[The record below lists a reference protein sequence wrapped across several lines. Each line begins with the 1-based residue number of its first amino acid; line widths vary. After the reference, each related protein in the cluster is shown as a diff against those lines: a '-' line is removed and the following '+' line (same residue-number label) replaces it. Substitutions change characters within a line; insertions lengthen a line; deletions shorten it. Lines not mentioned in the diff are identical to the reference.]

1 MVGRPPVVLGLDFGG
16 TKIAMAV
23 CDLQGNRLASATVS
37 AGAAG
42 SGPAGAG
49 PAAARPDLAA
59 GKGER
64 AASPPGARAVFD
76 RAVRAAR
83 SLLATAAPGSELAA
97 VGVATFGIPHD
108 DRVEL
113 APAIDGWESLA
124 LGRELSAAFGGAAI
138 RMATD
143 AKAAAAAE
151 SRWGALHGCDPAVYL
166 NLGTGLAA
174 AIVAGGQV
182 ISGGNGAAG
191 EIGYNLR
198 AISDVG
204 VALSA
209 RTMLE
214 DRVSGQGI
222 ARRASRQPGR
232 AGRLTAADVFAAG
245 PQDAALGALIAE
257 FADELAYHL
266 VNLAILIDPVRI
278 AVGGGLVRSWDQ
290 IGPQLHRALGSGPPF
305 PPELVLA
312 HFPYDAPLLGAVA
325 LAVDAAGPPVPAAP
339 AAGTPAAG
347 GRAAHAAA
355 TPPDPGITH
364 SSDIPDSSGIT
375 ETPDTSEGPGNPE
388 KKQAPTPAEIPAST
402 GVAAVMSAPCST
414 DATLGIFGTFNKNTG
429 AKA

>member
-16 TKIAMAV
+16 TKIAVAV

-37 AGAAG
+37 ASPAPAGPDSAAG
-42 SGPAGAG
+42 ERPAGTS
-49 PAAARPDLAA
+49 PQDART
-59 GKGER
+59 
-64 AASPPGARAVFD
+64 VFD

-83 SLLATAAPGSELAA
+83 GLLTTAAPGSELAA
-97 VGVATFGIPHD
+97 VGVATFGIPYE

-124 LGRELSAAFGGAAI
+124 LGRELREAFGGAVI

-204 VALSA
+204 AALSA

-214 DRVSGQGI
+214 ERVSGQGI
-222 ARRASRQPGR
+222 AQRASRQPGR

-245 PQDAALGALIAE
+245 PADAALGTLIAE

-290 IGPQLHRALGSGPPF
+290 IGPQLTRALAAGPPF

-325 LAVDAAGPPVPAAP
+325 LAVDAAAGPQIGAAGSMT
-339 AAGTPAAG
+339 GTPAGRLAG
-347 GRAAHAAA
+347 FPAGAGSEK
-355 TPPDPGITH
+355 PVITD
-364 SSDIPDSSGIT
+364 SSDIPDSSGIP
-375 ETPDTSEGPGNPE
+375 ETSDTSECSEIPE
-388 KKQAPTPAEIPAST
+388 KIQTLPSAEVPEST
-402 GVAAVMSAPCST
+402 GVAAAMSAPCST
-414 DATLGIFGTFNKNTG
+414 DATLGIIGTIDNNTG

>member
-16 TKIAMAV
+16 TKIAVAV

-37 AGAAG
+37 ASAAPARPAGAAG
-42 SGPAGAG
+42 G
-49 PAAARPDLAA
+49 R
-59 GKGER
+59 
-64 AASPPGARAVFD
+64 PPGDSSPGGARIVFD

-83 SLLATAAPGSELAA
+83 GLLATAAPDGELAA
-97 VGVATFGIPHD
+97 VGVATFGIPYD

-124 LGRELSAAFGGAAI
+124 LGRELREAFDGSAI

-204 VALSA
+204 AALSA

-214 DRVSGQGI
+214 ERVSGQGI
-222 ARRASRQPGR
+222 AQRASRQPGR

-245 PQDAALGALIAE
+245 PADAALGTLIAE

-290 IGPQLHRALGSGPPF
+290 IGPQLHRALASGPPF

-325 LAVDAAGPPVPAAP
+325 LAVDAAAA
-339 AAGTPAAG
+339 
-347 GRAAHAAA
+347 RQEK
-355 TPPDPGITH
+355 PGI
-364 SSDIPDSSGIT
+364 SDSSGIT
-375 ETPDTSEGPGNPE
+375 DTSGIPESPGTSEATEISE
-388 KKQAPTPAEIPAST
+388 KTQTPPPAEVPEST
-402 GVAAVMSAPCST
+402 GVAAAMSAPCST
-414 DATLGIFGTFNKNTG
+414 DATLGFLGTIDNNTG

>member
-16 TKIAMAV
+16 TKIAVAV

-37 AGAAG
+37 ASPAAG
-42 SGPAGAG
+42 GRDGAPAEHAPGG
-49 PAAARPDLAA
+49 RPAAAR
-59 GKGER
+59 E
-64 AASPPGARAVFD
+64 VFD
-76 RAVRAAR
+76 RSVRAAR
-83 SLLATAAPGSELAA
+83 GLLATAAPGSELAA
-97 VGVATFGIPHD
+97 VGVATFGIPYE

-124 LGRELSAAFGGAAI
+124 LGRELREAFGGAAI

-204 VALSA
+204 LALSA

-222 ARRASRQPGR
+222 GARASSRPGR

-245 PQDAALGALIAE
+245 PGDAAFSALITE

-266 VNLAILIDPVRI
+266 VNLAIAIDPVRI

-290 IGPQLHRALGSGPPF
+290 IGPQLHRALSSGPPF

-325 LAVDAAGPPVPAAP
+325 LAVDAA
-339 AAGTPAAG
+339 AGNGT
-347 GRAAHAAA
+347 GREK
-355 TPPDPGITH
+355 PGITL
-364 SSDIPDSSGIT
+364 SPDITDTSGIPSASGASDGPESPEKPETPTLADIP
-375 ETPDTSEGPGNPE
+375 ETTS
-388 KKQAPTPAEIPAST
+388 
-402 GVAAVMSAPCST
+402 VAAAMSAPCST
-414 DATLGIFGTFNKNTG
+414 DATLGIIGSFDNNTG